1 MKNKSLKQNHDVDL
15 EIIDYSRDINLDNI
29 FDRTIDET
37 VAIFKGL
44 TWDNPEIDIYLD
56 SNIND
61 KLLLRKI
68 IQCKT
73 FIDADKFL
81 ESSLSQGYLSISNII
96 KLLEDLRNDLDTF
109 PSRVARMK
117 KYFKEKNMFS
127 SNILANSIRMD
138 GYVNSERYLSHISLV
153 QTLINKYKEMI

>member
-1 MKNKSLKQNHDVDL
+1 MIKQNHDVDL
-15 EIIDYSRDINLDNI
+15 EIIDYSKDINLDNI
-29 FDRTIDET
+29 FNRTVNET

-44 TWDNPEIDIYLD
+44 TGDNPEIDIYLD
-56 SNIND
+56 FNIND
-61 KLLLRKI
+61 RLLLRKI

-109 PSRVARMK
+109 PSRVTRMK
-117 KYFKEKNMFS
+117 KYFKEKNKFS

-138 GYVNSERYLSHISLV
+138 RYVNSERYLSHISLI